1 MAPVVMDRWLLLI
14 LISLALRTPEIL
26 NFVYP
31 PLSFYQSN
39 RVQKNST
46 ENVISF
52 RQATRLILLFQVIRF
67 AVPCFFLTSQGK
79 ISRWQPLK
87 LMNCFSNDNAL
98 WLLLVNTADVSTL
111 FQK

>member
-67 AVPCFFLTSQGK
+67 AVPCFFSYEPRK
-79 ISRWQPLK
+79 DISLATIK
-87 LMNCFSNDNAL
+87 VDE
-98 WLLLVNTADVSTL
+98 L
-111 FQK
+111 FF

>member
-1 MAPVVMDRWLLLI
+1 MDRWLLLI

-67 AVPCFFLTSQGK
+67 AVPCFFSYEPRTD
-79 ISRWQPLK
+79 ISLATIK
-87 LMNCFSNDNAL
+87 VDE
-98 WLLLVNTADVSTL
+98 L
-111 FQK
+111 FF